1 MTGLRLRLQQ
11 GRVLLATQYAYMT
24 EYRAE
29 LILWALSVSLS
40 FILMGVWHE
49 ASGRA
54 DLGITPD
61 DVVRYFFCVFLTR
74 QLTMV
79 WVIWDFESL
88 VLHGRLSGQLLA
100 PIDPV
105 FRLLAGHVAERA
117 ARGPF
122 VVVIVVAFFIIAPD
136 ARFVPAAADVIAFA
150 AFSLAAF
157 LLRFAMQYTV
167 AMGCFWLERASAI
180 ETLNF
185 FFYLFLSG
193 AIAPLETF
201 PEAVR
206 ELAMLTPF
214 PYMIYVPSKALM
226 GAIDVDA
233 MLRAAQVMGVWFV
246 FFVIINRILWRRGL
260 RRYSSMGA

>member
-1 MTGLRLRLQQ
+1 
-11 GRVLLATQYAYMT
+11 
-24 EYRAE
+24 

-49 ASGRA
+49 ASARA
-54 DLGITPD
+54 DMGISPD

-79 WVIWDFESL
+79 WVIWDFEAL

-122 VVVIVVAFFIIAPD
+122 VVVIVVVFFAVAPE
-136 ARFVPAAADVIAFA
+136 ARFVPDASAVVAFVA
-150 AFSLAAF
+150 LSTAAF

-201 PEAVR
+201 PDAVR
-206 ELAMLTPF
+206 DVAMLTPF
-214 PYMIYVPSKALM
+214 PYLIYVPARALM
-226 GAIDVDA
+226 GVLTQEELLTAVK
-233 MLRAAQVMGVWFV
+233 VMGAWFV
-246 FFVIINRILWRRGL
+246 LFVVVNRVLWRRGL